1 MDLVF
6 LLELYKMY
14 GIKES
19 DKSMNLLYHYIYIKA
34 GLKNDNKKVSEQQ
47 LMNFILE
54 ELNIT
59 VFSNN
64 VIYDDVDYNIKEITR
79 DFIESLEFRASF
91 EGEISINNIQK
102 EIYLTGYKKALINRK
117 SKYYKTHIKY
127 NRLLALNEYFNINP
141 ESNIIEGFKT
151 DENYNPYKRTLEE
164 QLRAVLDSEKIL
176 NNTTRYISEADLE
189 DYVVNN
195 LSIIEDGLVFIDRQV
210 TVSGGIIDI
219 LAKDIDGKLAII
231 ELKIDDD
238 KSIVWQAMY
247 YPKEISRI
255 HRVDRA
261 NIRMLT
267 IAPSYKK
274 SILEALNNIDH
285 VELYS
290 YSIEVSLGEIQRLQ
304 IYLAN

>member
-14 GIKES
+14 GIKED

-59 VFSNN
+59 AFSNN
-64 VIYDDVDYNIKEITR
+64 VIYQDVEYNIKEITR
-79 DFIESLEFRASF
+79 DFIETLEFRANF
-91 EGEISINNIQK
+91 EGQVNIKEIQE
-102 EIYLTGYKKALINRK
+102 EIYLAGYKKAVINKK

-127 NRLLALNEYFNINP
+127 NRLLALNEYFKINP
-141 ESNIIEGFKT
+141 QINIIEGFKT
-151 DENYNPYKRTLEE
+151 DKNYNPYKRTLEE

-176 NNTTRYISEADLE
+176 SNTTRYISEQDLE
-189 DYVVNN
+189 DYIVEN
-195 LSIIEDGLVFIDRQV
+195 LNLIEEGLVYQSRQV
-210 TVSGGIIDI
+210 AVSGGIIDI
-219 LAKDIDGKLAII
+219 LAKDKNDKLTIV

-238 KSIVWQAMY
+238 KSIIWQAMH

-255 HRVDRA
+255 HRVKKAD
-261 NIRMLT
+261 IRMLA
-267 IAPSYKK
+267 IAPSHSE
-274 SILEALNNIDH
+274 SILETLKTIDN
-285 VELYS
+285 VESYN
-290 YSIEVSLGEIQRLQ
+290 YSIEVSLGKIQRLQ
-304 IYLAN
+304 IYPAN